1 MAISGGRGGRPDGKL
16 KRTVRGESVE
26 DGYGPVYQRRAT
38 ELYLIREG
46 FSLRD
51 IRGTRA
57 RGVSTTAPSDRTDI
71 EAVVGR
77 LTAPTARRIGLGAV
91 ALGVLLSV
99 ETGVISPTVL
109 SLAVAV
115 AIRYLARLDLGDEP
129 VAETYETRERGLT
142 DREALDYLTMSNEI
156 TKMKQEQRENA
167 REKMR
172 RKNKRRR
179 S

>member
-1 MAISGGRGGRPDGKL
+1 MAISGGRERGRPDGKL

-99 ETGVISPTVL
+99 ETGLVAPVAA
-109 SLAVAV
+109 SLGVALLLRAV
-115 AIRYLARLDLGDEP
+115 RNLPDPEP
-129 VAETYETRERGLT
+129 VTKVLRTRRSGMTEQETM
-142 DREALDYLTMSNEI
+142 DYLTMSNEI
-156 TKMKQEQRENA
+156 AELKQEKTEEARREAERN
-167 REKMR
+167 R
-172 RKNKRRR
+172 RVN
-179 S
+179 